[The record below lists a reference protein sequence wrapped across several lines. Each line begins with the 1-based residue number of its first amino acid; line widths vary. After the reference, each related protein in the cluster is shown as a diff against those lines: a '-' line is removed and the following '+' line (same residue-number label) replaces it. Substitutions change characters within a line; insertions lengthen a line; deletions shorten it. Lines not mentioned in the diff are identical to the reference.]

1 LSISQGKDIE
11 FEVVEIVQGVS
22 LFKGRITGQE
32 AAGIL
37 DDQRASD
44 NDLIP
49 GVYEG
54 EHACMDGS
62 SRHDFPHA

>member
-1 LSISQGKDIE
+1 M
-11 FEVVEIVQGVS
+11 VEIIEGVS

-37 DDQRASD
+37 DDERAAG

-54 EHACMDGS
+54 E
-62 SRHDFPHA
+62 